1 MIYSNIVKV
10 SAADNGICYY
20 CEDKREVL
28 TNVKNAPEG
37 GDLDFKSSNRG
48 ELLKFRIIL
57 GSLFW
62 RIFYYL
68 KAVSHPLIDKDKC
81 S

>member
-10 SAADNGICYY
+10 NAADNEICYC

-37 GDLDFKSSNRG
+37 DDLDCKSSNRG

-62 RIFYYL
+62 KFFI
-68 KAVSHPLIDKDKC
+68 
-81 S
+81 